1 MKKVLISIVI
11 LVAIIGIGIAG
22 YFVLNKKE
30 KVLSSSINAI
40 PTDASLIFEI
50 NNLNDF
56 STNINNKSVYWH
68 ELSKLKIFKNI
79 KTELVTLDSIFNK
92 DDDLRN
98 NYFKKSLLISAH
110 KSGKNDVNF
119 LFVIQNKLNAN
130 INLIKKTFFIKNA
143 DLLVSDY
150 DKHKIYSLK
159 NEKKYS
165 FSILNGVIIISKSK
179 LLIEKAIRQINA
191 NVSVLDNPV
200 YKKIALTAGANVDAN
215 LYLNVNSISNLLNPV
230 LSKDLLAKITK
241 YSSFTDQTELDFYI
255 KENEILLNGFSYL
268 SDSLNNY
275 MNIFKG
281 QNPVSFDI
289 EEILPANTSM
299 FLLYGIS
306 DKDKYKKAYRKYLEY
321 NKLLEQ
327 HDKKLNEINTKY
339 NYDLQKE
346 FYSFLDDEIVV
357 FYTDINKLD
366 YNQNAFVAIK
376 TLSKSMAKDK
386 LNILL
391 DAYAGI
397 KGVETKSLETEY
409 KIDDET
415 SQTIYSLP
423 INVPSIIFG
432 DIFAN
437 ISGEYFTYIDNYLV
451 FGNSVKSLSSV
462 IYDNVLQKTLDN
474 NIKYNKIKDRVSS
487 SANFNLYV
495 DIPAFT
501 DYAAT
506 YFNANYIKKI
516 EENKEL
522 ISKFK
527 SLIYQSEIEKDLL
540 YNTVYINYNP
550 ISKDKPRTVWESKI
564 DTALAFK
571 PKVVVNHKN
580 NKNEIFVQ
588 DQRNNIYLINDAG
601 RILWK
606 KNIGEKIL
614 GKIHQIDYYKNKKL
628 QYLFNTKSKIH
639 LIDRN
644 GNYVERYPIN
654 INNGASC
661 GLALFDYEKNRN
673 YRILI
678 PDLNKKVQLY
688 SVEGNILDGW
698 EFDKTDNIVKTT
710 PQHFRVETK
719 DYIIFADSLK
729 TYILDR
735 KGKTRVVVKDYYNK
749 SKNNNFVLDKKTEL
763 HKDRLITT
771 DSKGQ
776 IKFIY
781 FDGTVKTFKFNEF
794 SAKHFFLFK
803 DIDGDY
809 RRDYIF
815 ADKTKLIA
823 YNYKKEVILEYNFNS
838 DISEKPSYYQF
849 PENVKKLG
857 IVLKSD
863 EEIYLINSD
872 ATLYQGFPLKGQ
884 TGFSIAR
891 FEGLKAEFNLI
902 VGADNEF
909 LFNYKVK

>member
-1 MKKVLISIVI
+1 MKKIIII
-11 LVAIIGIGIAG
+11 LVVLLVAIGIGIAG
-22 YFVLNKKE
+22 YFVFNKKE

-56 STNINNKSVYWH
+56 STNINNKSVYWN
-68 ELSKLKIFKNI
+68 ELTQLKIFKDI
-79 KTELVTLDSIFNK
+79 KTELVTLDSVFNK
-92 DDDLRN
+92 DDNLRN
-98 NYFKKSLLISAH
+98 NYLKKSLLISAH
-110 KSGKNDVNF
+110 KSGKKDIDF
-119 LFVIQNKLNAN
+119 LFVVQNKLNV
-130 INLIKKTFFIKNA
+130 NA
-143 DLLVSDY
+143 DLIKSTFFLKEGDLSISEY
-150 DKHKIYSLK
+150 DKNKIYTLK
-159 NEKKYS
+159 TGKKYS
-165 FSILNGVIIISKSK
+165 FSILSGVIIISKSK

-191 NVSVLDNPV
+191 NVSVLDNPI
-200 YKKIALTAGANVDAN
+200 YKRIALTAGANVDAN
-215 LYLNVNSISNLLNPV
+215 LYLNVNSISELLKPV
-230 LSKDLLAKITK
+230 FSKSILAKIDAN
-241 YSSFTDQTELDFYI
+241 SAFTDQTELDFYI

-281 QNPVSFDI
+281 QAPVSFDI

-306 DKDKYKKAYRKYLEY
+306 DKEKYEKSYNKYLEY
-321 NKLLEQ
+321 NKALEK
-327 HDKKLNEINTKY
+327 HNKKLNEIKTKY
-339 NYDLQKE
+339 NYNLQKE

-391 DAYAGI
+391 DAYAGL
-397 KGVETKSLETEY
+397 KGVETTSLETEY

-423 INVPSIIFG
+423 INIPSTIFG
-432 DIFAN
+432 DVFAN
-437 ISGEYFTYIDNYLV
+437 ITGEYFTYIDNYLV

-474 NIKYNKIKDRVSS
+474 SIQYNKIKDRVSS

-506 YFNANYIKKI
+506 YFNEDYIKKI

-522 ISKFK
+522 IGKFK
-527 SLIYQSEIEKDLL
+527 SLIYQSEIENDLL

-550 ISKDKPRTVWESKI
+550 ISKDKPRTVWESKM

-571 PKVVVNHKN
+571 PKVVLNHKN

-588 DQRNNIYLINDAG
+588 DLKNNIYLINDAG

-606 KNIGEKIL
+606 KNIGERIL
-614 GKIHQIDYYKNKKL
+614 GEIYQVDFYKNKKL
-628 QYLFNTKSKIH
+628 QYLFNTKNKIH

-661 GLALFDYEKNRN
+661 GLALFDYDKNRD

-678 PDLNKKVQLY
+678 PDLKKKAKLY
-688 SVEGNILDGW
+688 NIEGNILEGW
-698 EFDKTDNIVKTT
+698 EFDESDNIVHTT
-710 PQHFRVETK
+710 PQHFRIDTK
-719 DYIIFADSLK
+719 DYIVFADSLK

-735 KGKTRVVVKDYYNK
+735 KGKTRVAVSDYYNK
-749 SKNNNFVLDKKTEL
+749 SWNNNFVLDKKTEL

-781 FDGTVKTFKFNEF
+781 FDGTVKTFKFNDF
-794 SAKHFFLFK
+794 SEEHFFLFR

-838 DISEKPSYYQF
+838 NISEKPSYYQF

-857 IVLKSD
+857 VVLKSED
-863 EEIYLINSD
+863 EIYLINSD

>member
-1 MKKVLISIVI
+1 MKKYLIVL
-11 LVAIIGIGIAG
+11 LVLVIGIGIAG
-22 YFVLNKKE
+22 YFVLNKE
-30 KVLSSSINAI
+30 QKVISSTINAI
-40 PTDASLIFEI
+40 PTDATLVFEI

-56 STNINNKSVYWH
+56 STKINNKSIYWN
-68 ELSKLKIFKNI
+68 ELTQIKIFKKV
-79 KTELVTLDSIFNK
+79 KTELIALDSIFNK
-92 DDDLRN
+92 DDNLRN

-110 KSGKNDVNF
+110 KSGKNDINF
-119 LFVIQNKLNAN
+119 LFVIQNKLNTN
-130 INLIKKTFFIKNA
+130 FDKIKTTFFLKDS
-143 DLLVSDY
+143 DLSISDY
-150 DKHKIYSLK
+150 DKSKIYTLK
-159 NEKKYS
+159 NGEKYS
-165 FSILNGVIIISKSK
+165 FSIINGVIIISKSK
-179 LLIEKAIRQINA
+179 LLIEKAIRHINA
-191 NVSVLDNPV
+191 GVSILDNPT

-215 LYLNVNSISNLLNPV
+215 LYLNVNSISDLLNPI
-230 LSKDLLAKITK
+230 LSKDLLAKINLS
-241 YSSFTDQTELDFYI
+241 SSFTDQTELDFYI

-281 QNPVSFDI
+281 QKSVSFDI
-289 EEILPANTSM
+289 EEILPSNTSM

-306 DKDKYKKAYRKYLEY
+306 DKEKYKKSYNKYLEY
-321 NKLLEQ
+321 NKLLEK
-327 HDKKLNEINTKY
+327 HNKTLNAIKTKY

-346 FYSFLDDEIVV
+346 FYSFIDDEIVV

-391 DAYAGI
+391 DAYAGLHGI
-397 KGVETKSLETEY
+397 ETNSLETNY
-409 KIDDET
+409 SIDDET
-415 SQTIYSLP
+415 SHTIYNLP
-423 INVPSIIFG
+423 LNIPKTVFGNIFS
-432 DIFAN
+432 N

-462 IYDNVLQKTLDN
+462 VYDNILHKTLDN
-474 NIKYNKIKDRVSS
+474 NIQYNKIKDRVSS
-487 SANFNLYV
+487 SASFNLYV

-506 YFNANYIKKI
+506 YFNADYIKKI

-522 ISKFK
+522 VGKFK
-527 SLIYQSEIEKDLL
+527 SLIYQSEIENDLL
-540 YNTVYINYNP
+540 YNTLYINYNP

-571 PKVVVNHKN
+571 PKVVLNHKN
-580 NKNEIFVQ
+580 NKNEILAQ
-588 DQRNNIYLINDAG
+588 DLKNNIYLINDAG
-601 RILWK
+601 RILWQ
-606 KNIGEKIL
+606 KNIGERIL
-614 GKIHQIDYYKNKKL
+614 GEIHQIDFYKNKKL
-628 QYLFNTKSKIH
+628 QYLFNTKNKIH

-661 GLALFDYEKNRN
+661 GLALFDYDNNRD
-673 YRILI
+673 YRMLI
-678 PDLNKKVQLY
+678 ADLNKKAKLY
-688 SVEGNILDGW
+688 NIEGNVLEGW
-698 EFDKTDNIVKTT
+698 EFEETDNIVHTT
-710 PQHFRVETK
+710 PQHFRIENK
-719 DYIIFADSLK
+719 DYIVFSDSLK

-735 KGKTRVVVKDYYNK
+735 KGKTRVSVSGYFNK
-749 SKNNNFVLDKKTEL
+749 SAKNNFVLDKKTEL
-763 HKDRLITT
+763 HKNRLITT

-781 FDGTVKTFKFNEF
+781 FDGAVKTFKFNDF
-794 SAKHFFLFK
+794 SSKHFFIFK

-809 RRDYIF
+809 RRDYVF
-815 ADKTKLIA
+815 ADNTKLIV
-823 YNYKKEVILEYNFNS
+823 YNYKKEVILEHDFPSN
-838 DISEKPSYYQF
+838 ISEKPSYYQF
-849 PENVKKLG
+849 PDNVKKLG
-857 IVLKSD
+857 VVIKS
-863 EEIYLINSD
+863 EKEIYLINSD
-872 ATLYQGFPLKGQ
+872 ASLYQGFPLKGQ

>member
-1 MKKVLISIVI
+1 MKKIIII
-11 LVAIIGIGIAG
+11 LVVLLVAIGIGIAG

-56 STNINNKSVYWH
+56 STNINNKSVYWN
-68 ELSKLKIFKNI
+68 ELTQLKIFKDI

-92 DDDLRN
+92 DDNLRN

-110 KSGKNDVNF
+110 KSGKKDIDF
-119 LFVIQNKLNAN
+119 LFVVQNKLNV
-130 INLIKKTFFIKNA
+130 NA
-143 DLLVSDY
+143 DLIKSTFFLKEGDLSISEY
-150 DKHKIYSLK
+150 DKNKIYTLK
-159 NEKKYS
+159 TGKKYS
-165 FSILNGVIIISKSK
+165 FSILSGVIIISKSK
-179 LLIEKAIRQINA
+179 LLIEKAIRQINV
-191 NVSVLDNPV
+191 NVSVLDNPI
-200 YKKIALTAGANVDAN
+200 YKRIALTAGANVDAN
-215 LYLNVNSISNLLNPV
+215 LYLNVNSISELLKPV
-230 LSKDLLAKITK
+230 FSKSILAKIDAN
-241 YSSFTDQTELDFYI
+241 SAFTDQTELDFYI

-281 QNPVSFDI
+281 QAPVSFDI

-306 DKDKYKKAYRKYLEY
+306 DKEKYEKSYNKYLEY
-321 NKLLEQ
+321 NKALEK
-327 HDKKLNEINTKY
+327 HNKKLNEIKTKY
-339 NYDLQKE
+339 NYNLQKE
-346 FYSFLDDEIVV
+346 FYSFLDDEIIV

-391 DAYAGI
+391 DAYAGL
-397 KGVETKSLETEY
+397 KGVETTSLETEY

-423 INVPSIIFG
+423 INIPSTIFG
-432 DIFAN
+432 DVFAN
-437 ISGEYFTYIDNYLV
+437 ITGEYFTYIDNYLV

-474 NIKYNKIKDRVSS
+474 SIQYNKIKDRVSS

-506 YFNANYIKKI
+506 YFNKDYIKKI

-522 ISKFK
+522 IGKFK
-527 SLIYQSEIEKDLL
+527 SLIYQSEIENDLL

-550 ISKDKPRTVWESKI
+550 ISKDKPRTVWESKM

-571 PKVVVNHKN
+571 PKVVLNHKN

-588 DQRNNIYLINDAG
+588 DLKNNIYLINDAG

-606 KNIGEKIL
+606 KNIGERIL
-614 GKIHQIDYYKNKKL
+614 GEIYQVDFYKNKKL
-628 QYLFNTKSKIH
+628 QYLFNTKNKIH

-661 GLALFDYEKNRN
+661 GLALFDYDKNRD

-678 PDLNKKVQLY
+678 PDLKKKAKLY
-688 SVEGNILDGW
+688 NIEGNVLEGW
-698 EFDKTDNIVKTT
+698 EFDESDNIVHTT
-710 PQHFRVETK
+710 PQHFRIDTK
-719 DYIIFADSLK
+719 DYIVFADSLK

-735 KGKTRVVVKDYYNK
+735 KGKTRVAVSDYYNK
-749 SKNNNFVLDKKTEL
+749 SWNNNFVLDKKTEL

-781 FDGTVKTFKFNEF
+781 FDGTVKTFKFNDF
-794 SAKHFFLFK
+794 SEEHFFLFR

-838 DISEKPSYYQF
+838 NISEKPSYYQF

-857 IVLKSD
+857 VVLKSED
-863 EEIYLINSD
+863 EIYLINSD

>member
-56 STNINNKSVYWH
+56 STNINNKSVYWN

-79 KTELVTLDSIFNK
+79 KTELITLDSIFNK

-130 INLIKKTFFIKNA
+130 INLIKKTFFIKKT
-143 DLLVSDY
+143 DLLVSNY

-200 YKKIALTAGANVDAN
+200 YRKIALTAGANVDAN
-215 LYLNVNSISNLLNPV
+215 LYLNVNSISNLLNPI
-230 LSKDLLAKITK
+230 LSKELLAKITK

-289 EEILPANTSM
+289 EEMLPANTSM

-321 NKLLEQ
+321 NKLLEK
-327 HDKKLNEINTKY
+327 HDKKLNEINKKY
-339 NYDLQKE
+339 NYNLQKE
-346 FYSFLDDEIVV
+346 FYSFLDDEIVI

-391 DAYAGI
+391 DAYAEI

-462 IYDNVLQKTLDN
+462 VYDNILQKTLDN

-506 YFNANYIKKI
+506 YFNVDYIKKI

-527 SLIYQSEIEKDLL
+527 SFIYQSEIEKDLL

-614 GKIHQIDYYKNKKL
+614 GKIHQVDYYKNKKL

-678 PDLNKKVQLY
+678 SDLNKKAQLY
-688 SVEGNILDGW
+688 SIEGNILDGW

-749 SKNNNFVLDKKTEL
+749 SNNNNFVLDKKTEL

-823 YNYKKEVILEYNFNS
+823 YNYKKEIILEYNFNS
-838 DISEKPSYYQF
+838 EISEKPSYYQF

>member
-1 MKKVLISIVI
+1 MKKIIII
-11 LVAIIGIGIAG
+11 LVVLLVVIGLGISSF
-22 YFVLNKKE
+22 FVLNKKD
-30 KVLSSSINAI
+30 KVLSSTINAI

-50 NNLNDF
+50 NNFNDF
-56 STNINNKSVYWH
+56 STNINNKSAYWN
-68 ELSKLKIFKNI
+68 ELAQLKVFKDI
-79 KTELVTLDSIFNK
+79 RAELIALDSTFNK
-92 DDDLRN
+92 DDNLRN

-110 KSGKNDVNF
+110 KSGKNDIDF
-119 LFVIQNKLNAN
+119 LFVIQNKLNSSIDN
-130 INLIKKTFFIKNA
+130 IKNTFFIK
-143 DLLVSDY
+143 DSDFSISDY
-150 DKHKIYSLK
+150 DNSKVYTLK
-159 NEKKYS
+159 NGKKYS
-165 FSILNGVIIISKSK
+165 FSILSGVIIVSKSK
-179 LLIEKAIRQINA
+179 LLIEKAIRHINA

-200 YKKIALTAGANVDAN
+200 YKRIALTAGADVDAN
-215 LYLNVNSISNLLNPV
+215 LYLNVNSISDLLKPI
-230 LSKDLLAKITK
+230 LSKDLLAKINSN
-241 YSSFTDQTELDFYI
+241 SSFTDQTELDFYI

-268 SDSLNNY
+268 SDTLNNY

-281 QNPVSFDI
+281 QKSVSFDI

-306 DKDKYKKAYRKYLEY
+306 DKEKYKKSYNKYLEY
-321 NKLLEQ
+321 NKALEKYN
-327 HDKKLNEINTKY
+327 KKLNDIKTKY

-346 FYSFLDDEIVV
+346 VYSFLDDEVVV

-391 DAYAGI
+391 DAYAGL
-397 KGVETKSLETEY
+397 KGIETSSLETEY

-415 SQTIYSLP
+415 SQIIYNLP
-423 INVPSIIFG
+423 LNIPKTIFG
-432 DIFAN
+432 DVFAN
-437 ISGEYFTYIDNYLV
+437 VSGDYFTYIDNYLV

-462 IYDNVLQKTLDN
+462 VYDNVLQKTLEN
-474 NIKYNKIKDRVSS
+474 NIHYNKIKERVSS

-506 YFNANYIKKI
+506 YLNEDYIKKI

-522 ISKFK
+522 IGKFK
-527 SLIYQSEIEKDLL
+527 FLIYQSEIEEGLL

-571 PKVVVNHKN
+571 PKVVINHKN

-588 DQRNNIYLINDAG
+588 DLKNNIYLINDAG

-606 KNIGEKIL
+606 KNIGERIL
-614 GKIHQIDYYKNKKL
+614 GEIYQVDYYKNKKL

-661 GLALFDYEKNRN
+661 GLALFDYDNNRD

-688 SVEGNILDGW
+688 NIEGNVLDGW
-698 EFDKTDNIVKTT
+698 EFDETDNIVRTT

-719 DYIIFADSLK
+719 DYIVFADSLK

-735 KGKTRVVVKDYYNK
+735 KGKTRVNVSDYFNK
-749 SKNNNFVLDKKTEL
+749 SSNNNFVLDKKTEL

-781 FDGTVKTFKFNEF
+781 FDGTVKTFKFNDF
-794 SAKHFFLFK
+794 SSTHFFLFR

-823 YNYKKEVILEYNFNS
+823 YNYKKEVILEYNFTSN
-838 DISEKPSYYQF
+838 ISEKPSYYQF

-857 IVLKSD
+857 VVLKSD
-863 EEIYLINSD
+863 KEIYLINSD